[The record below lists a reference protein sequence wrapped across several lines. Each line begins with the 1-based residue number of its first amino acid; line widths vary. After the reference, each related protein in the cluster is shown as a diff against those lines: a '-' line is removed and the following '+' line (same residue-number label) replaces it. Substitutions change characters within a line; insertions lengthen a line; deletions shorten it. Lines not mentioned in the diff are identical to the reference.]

1 MFSIVELKT
10 ALLDSGIP
18 GISPLHMM
26 LLFLLIA
33 AAPMIPYF
41 FLYRSLRDEEGT
53 APKGSR
59 LRIPMDLQPGGCT
72 GTIILNRSTIRAEG
86 LAKRF

>member
-26 LLFLLIA
+26 LLFLLLA

-53 APKGSR
+53 APKAAKTSHFHGFTAR
-59 LRIPMDLQPGGCT
+59 WLHWHHHPQP
-72 GTIILNRSTIRAEG
+72 LH
-86 LAKRF
+86 

>member
-53 APKGSR
+53 APKGVKTSHPHGFTTR
-59 LRIPMDLQPGGCT
+59 WLHWHHHPQP
-72 GTIILNRSTIRAEG
+72 LHH
-86 LAKRF
+86 